1 MHMKILFV
9 AANIPVPGV
18 EANDIIVT
26 VARRLI
32 DRGSEVHLVFPVEW
46 IPLPRFLLGKK
57 GRALVGLADRFQ
69 LLGVPVTLW
78 RYLRLPGT
86 RFSFLF
92 AGVRLGGGHW
102 LFDPDVIHAHYV
114 LPDGEIARKIA
125 SSLGKR
131 YVVTARQGDWRKLS
145 RLSERSFLRRAAL
158 RVLRGAAAVFS
169 PGKIVADRFADWGVE
184 MQVLPHGV
192 EALPAGIGIEPCEGP
207 LVVSVA
213 ASLYRGKQ
221 VDWVVKAVA
230 ALKHTRSLELRIMGG
245 GEEEARLKS
254 LLALLRVN
262 ARFMGH
268 VPRTVVLENLRQSH
282 IFALPSASETFGLV
296 YLEAAVSGCA
306 VIATRGTGVDGLFVD
321 GEEMRFQ
328 SGYYEDFLACLRN
341 LVEEDTARISLA
353 RHGRERVLKDY
364 LWDTVLSRYEEM
376 YAKVAALRP

>member
-1 MHMKILFV
+1 
-9 AANIPVPGV
+9 
-18 EANDIIVT
+18 
-26 VARRLI
+26 
-32 DRGSEVHLVFPVEW
+32 
-46 IPLPRFLLGKK
+46 
-57 GRALVGLADRFQ
+57 
-69 LLGVPVTLW
+69 
-78 RYLRLPGT
+78 
-86 RFSFLF
+86 
-92 AGVRLGGGHW
+92 
-102 LFDPDVIHAHYV
+102 
-114 LPDGEIARKIA
+114 
-125 SSLGKR
+125 
-131 YVVTARQGDWRKLS
+131 
-145 RLSERSFLRRAAL
+145 
-158 RVLRGAAAVFS
+158 
-169 PGKIVADRFADWGVE
+169 

-213 ASLYRGKQ
+213 ASLYPGKQ

-230 ALKHTRSLELRIMGG
+230 ALKQTRSLELRIMGG

-321 GEEMRFQ
+321 GKEMRFQ
-328 SGYYEDFLACLRN
+328 SGNYEDFLACLRG
-341 LVEEDTARISLA
+341 LIEEDTKRISLA

-364 LWDTVLSRYEEM
+364 LWDTVLSRYEET
-376 YAKVAALRP
+376 YAKVAALRL